1 MKSHDITIAED
12 EHFLLI
18 YDLVWRN
25 PWLKCKI
32 CNSYMLPGH
41 NRSWHGLDCS
51 SKHVKVSKK
60 LTNIYSLF
68 EFLNKL

>member
-32 CNSYMLPGH
+32 CNSYMLPE
-41 NRSWHGLDCS
+41 HGLDCP